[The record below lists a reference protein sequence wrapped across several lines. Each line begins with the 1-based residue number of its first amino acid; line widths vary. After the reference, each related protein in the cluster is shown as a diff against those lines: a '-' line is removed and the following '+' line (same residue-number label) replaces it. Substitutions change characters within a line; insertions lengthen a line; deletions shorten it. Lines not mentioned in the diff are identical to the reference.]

1 MTTETALQ
9 RLEASRASIHA
20 ELRKLQGLVDDEPSP
35 TTGEANASAWAGAAP
50 WFDTARRALRLWW
63 RRHPARQVVDMASDA
78 GALALKPLVR
88 THPVLSLSLAMAAGA
103 AMVVWRPWRSRLTAA
118 VWTGLGTQLT
128 AGLVKTVL
136 NPGMLALLLSSLSG
150 HAARP
155 ADPNFEKTPPP

>member
-20 ELRKLQGLVDDEPSP
+20 ELRKLQGRVDDEPSP
-35 TTGEANASAWAGAAP
+35 AAGETNASAWAGAAP

-63 RRHPARQVVDMASDA
+63 RRHPARQAVDMVSDA

-88 THPVLSLSLAMAAGA
+88 THPLLSLSLAMAVGA

-118 VWTGLGTQLT
+118 VWAGLGAQLT
-128 AGLVKTVL
+128 AGLVKTVI
-136 NPGMLALLLSSLSG
+136 NPGMLALLLGSLSG
-150 HAARP
+150 HSAP
-155 ADPNFEKTPPP
+155 AEPHSEKTPPP